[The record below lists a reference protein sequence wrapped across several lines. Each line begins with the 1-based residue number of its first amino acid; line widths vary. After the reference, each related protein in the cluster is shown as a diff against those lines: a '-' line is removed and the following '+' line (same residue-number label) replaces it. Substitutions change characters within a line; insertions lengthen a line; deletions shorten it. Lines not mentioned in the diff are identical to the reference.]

1 MRVLIDN
8 SVTGASKLCESATGP
23 QGPRFGPLNAHFE
36 VWGLTRKK
44 PNPSATFQAEADSLF
59 TIGRLIREGQIEACT
74 YSELVHER
82 MWQPGYDP
90 MVDALAECR
99 LNRCPPA
106 IERSRFQG
114 GSFPDFFRK
123 GGKKDR
129 KYGITSKI
137 SQIAFMQM
145 LCGLDGERLSKSER
159 LIAALKLTEFD
170 VESLK
175 GLKTFQRLCKLGNS
189 PENYPDIFHWWTAQR
204 NHIDAFLTM
213 DFTFSRIARQIAK
226 SRGVKLEYP
235 TEVLKPSELLA
246 KLGISEP
253 DPIPIPHG
261 RFFTLTELWSD
272 APSQRFA
279 LFRVRNRK

>member
-8 SVTGASKLCESATGP
+8 SVTGASKLCKWATGP
-23 QGPRFGPLNAHFE
+23 QGPRFGAQNAHFE
-36 VWGLTRKK
+36 VWGLTRRE
-44 PNPSATFQAEADSLF
+44 PNLDAAFQAEADSLF
-59 TIGRLIREGQIEACT
+59 TIGRLIRAGQIEAYT
-74 YSELVHER
+74 YTELVHER

-90 MVDALAECR
+90 MVDALAECK

-114 GSFPDFFRK
+114 GAFPDFFRK

-129 KYGITSKI
+129 KYGIKSKI

-145 LCGLDGERLSKSER
+145 LCGLDGERLSKSEM
-159 LIAALKLTEFD
+159 LITALKLTEFD

-175 GLKTFQRLCKLGNS
+175 GLKTFQRLCKLSNS
-189 PENYPDIFHWWTAQR
+189 AENYPDIFHWWTAQR
-204 NHIDAFLTM
+204 NQIDVFLTV
-213 DFTFSRIARQIAK
+213 DFTFVNIADGIAGT
-226 SRGVKLEYP
+226 RGVKLEYP
-235 TEVLKPSELLA
+235 TEVLRPLQLLA
-246 KLGISEP
+246 RFGIGEP
-253 DPIPIPHG
+253 DPIPIPRG

-279 LFRVRNRK
+279 LFRVRNRG

>member
-1 MRVLIDN
+1 MRIRDW
-8 SVTGASKLCESATGP
+8 SARP
-23 QGPRFGPLNAHFE
+23 PFRALNAHFE